1 MTVRRLLPLVAM
13 ALALAGCSADAIT
26 APTATPR
33 APVHGDNGSGMMGGG
48 GDIMASGSG
57 MMGGG
62 G

>member
-1 MTVRRLLPLVAM
+1 MKVRRLLPLVAIT
-13 ALALAGCSADAIT
+13 LALAGCSADAIT
-26 APTATPR
+26 GPRTPR

-48 GDIMASGSG
+48 GDIMANGSG

>member
-1 MTVRRLLPLVAM
+1 MKVRRFLPLVAIV
-13 ALALAGCSADAIT
+13 LTLAGCSADAIT
-26 APTATPR
+26 GPTPR

-48 GDIMASGSG
+48 GDIMANGSG